1 MHLRRSSFPHE
12 KSRGK
17 VKVKVFLTSGDLY
30 IILLKNKYIENER
43 KNIRI
48 NNLACTLKKNKRNK
62 FWNNGLHKPSGSSTK
77 KFTMEQIGNC
87 PNPAKFA
94 VIPQVGLEDL
104 SQSDTSF
111 PPPAP
116 TPQAHARTTTTQ
128 QAHHP
133 AAPDSL
139 TEMTPVL
146 KGQKFGRKK
155 TPPKRGLKW
164 CWLLGCGFIQGVN
177 QESGQRGE
185 AIIRGPHF
193 LKTLAK
199 FLAGL
204 SGCISGRDCNHNRAV
219 ASLGP

>member
-17 VKVKVFLTSGDLY
+17 VKVKVFLTSGGLY

-62 FWNNGLHKPSGSSTK
+62 FWNNGLHKPFGCSTK
-77 KFTMEQIGNC
+77 KFTMEQISNC
-87 PNPAKFA
+87 SNPAKFA
-94 VIPQVGLEDL
+94 VIPQVRLEDL
-104 SQSDTSF
+104 TQIETSC
-111 PPPAP
+111 PSR
-116 TPQAHARTTTTQ
+116 THPQAHARTTTTQ

-146 KGQKFGRKK
+146 KGQKIWAKK
-155 TPPKRGLKW
+155 KPRRS
-164 CWLLGCGFIQGVN
+164 GV
-177 QESGQRGE
+177 
-185 AIIRGPHF
+185 
-193 LKTLAK
+193 
-199 FLAGL
+199 
-204 SGCISGRDCNHNRAV
+204 
-219 ASLGP
+219 